1 MGMGIGMGIGM
12 GMGMG
17 MGMKKGV
24 VDKWTD
30 VGLLPTIR
38 ACYRKC

>member
-1 MGMGIGMGIGM
+1 MGTSMGMGMGTSIGM
-12 GMGMG
+12 GMGT
-17 MGMKKGV
+17 KKGV

-30 VGLLPTIR
+30 VGLLLTIR